1 MSSLERKMGAHGIV
15 RIKKAIEPAT
25 KYGLLAV
32 QNAVRL
38 KKYVSGDSTHLV
50 LDMSGGH
57 ITLPYEIRKITG
69 FAKGTII
76 RYYKRGDIVI
86 LYSYDY
92 KGDGSEFDKIKEY
105 RYRYAK
111 MVPDIF
117 ARAKAATTSISML
130 NDHHILIAESALKEV
145 GINPTD
151 SIVCAVFF
159 DEKNNASWMEIR
171 KATTDDDG
179 MILLD
184 EYERFLPTS
193 SNLVISGLQYLD
205 KIKKNSMRMP
215 RSMAMYMD
223 GKALTVWPD
232 AARQVLVIEFPAK
245 TCDICRD
252 SIRSTEG
259 YRKITVCE
267 SCRDHEAEIEKI
279 ARAIR
284 KK

>member
-1 MSSLERKMGAHGIV
+1 MSTLERIITSG
-15 RIKKAIEPAT
+15 RISMQRALDPVT
-25 KYGLLAV
+25 KYGVLAV
-32 QNAVRL
+32 PNAIRL
-38 KKYVSGDSTHLV
+38 KKYVNGDSAHIV
-50 LDMSGGH
+50 LDMNGSN
-57 ITLPYEIRKITG
+57 IFIPYEIRKVAH
-69 FAKGTII
+69 FSSNMMV
-76 RYYKRGDIVI
+76 RYYQDDNVVI
-86 LYSYDY
+86 IYSKDY
-92 KGDGSEFDKIKEY
+92 RGDGSEFDKIKEY

-130 NDHHILIAESALKEV
+130 KDHHIFIAESALKEV